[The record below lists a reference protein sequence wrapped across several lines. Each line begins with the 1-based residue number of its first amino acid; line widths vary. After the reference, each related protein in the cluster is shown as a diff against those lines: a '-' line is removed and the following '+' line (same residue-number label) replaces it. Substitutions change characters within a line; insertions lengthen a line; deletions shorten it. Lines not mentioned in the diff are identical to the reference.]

1 MVVIISIIKA
11 HLLLFKFDNLLAKF
25 IRNASFTWMELTEE
39 KTLGGLEIKISLYF
53 VPLIELNQ

>member
-1 MVVIISIIKA
+1 MVVIILIIKA
-11 HLLLFKFDNLLAKF
+11 DPLSFKFDNVLTKF
-25 IRNASFTWMELTEE
+25 IRNASFAWMELTKQ